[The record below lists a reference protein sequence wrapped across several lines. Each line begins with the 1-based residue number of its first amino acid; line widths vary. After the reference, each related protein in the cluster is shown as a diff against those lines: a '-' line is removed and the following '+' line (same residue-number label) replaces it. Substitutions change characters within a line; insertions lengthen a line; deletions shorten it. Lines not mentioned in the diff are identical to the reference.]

1 MATHKG
7 QNEAANKQLGT
18 IIKERED
25 GTAILANRYDGT
37 VLGEYESAEKA
48 YAAQRGK
55 KAKKAK

>member
-1 MATHKG
+1 MATHKQQAEG
-7 QNEAANKQLGT
+7 AIRQCGS

-25 GTAILANRYDGT
+25 GTAILAHRYDGT